1 MLRGIDFTIRN
12 GPLHQERTITSFA
25 SKEDVEWVRSKRL
38 GPVEERKEL
47 RRLSS
52 IRKQGFNLNS
62 GVMKLSTLHSF
73 KGFESPT
80 VFVLVN
86 DLDGPELVYTGLTR
100 AKENIVVLL
109 PSGSRYFDFFA
120 RYLDDVSG

>member
-1 MLRGIDFTIRN
+1 
-12 GPLHQERTITSFA
+12 
-25 SKEDVEWVRSKRL
+25 
-38 GPVEERKEL
+38 
-47 RRLSS
+47 
-52 IRKQGFNLNS
+52 
-62 GVMKLSTLHSF
+62 MKLSTLHSF